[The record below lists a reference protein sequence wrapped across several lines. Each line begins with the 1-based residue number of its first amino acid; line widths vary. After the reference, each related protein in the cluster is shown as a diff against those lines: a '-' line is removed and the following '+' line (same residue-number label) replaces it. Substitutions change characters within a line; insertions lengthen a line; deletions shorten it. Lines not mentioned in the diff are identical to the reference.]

1 MITTLCYI
9 IMYYNIDKI
18 LQSLYLPYIITNNN
32 YEIISDHKELQ
43 FLLNMT
49 SYFMLSLYSYILCNE
64 LLLSKTKDKNSIILS
79 FIYVKYLRDI
89 LVSQNYTIIEY
100 EMNRGTMWVF
110 TTPIILKIFCDA
122 NMISVWDI
130 NIHYHL
136 ISIIPHIF
144 VIPYKG
150 QILYTLSTIV
160 LSIPAIIFIKSLYK
174 YKELP
179 FTNLYILI
187 WIIFMLINVLDIT
200 GLFSLDIIN
209 SLYNISDTVCQFIC
223 TIVISNYNEQE
234 LIIQDNMDLQSI
246 KFVSHMIKNINNFEK
261 NNNKLTPFCNDL
273 IKYSKKKFIDRIPK
287 SNEKLKLELLKK
299 ILPFDLDGDYI
310 QSGTGSIAK
319 TGTETGTGTGKNKEF
334 NFICVMFMDIV
345 DYTGLAKRYDGNTIF
360 KLLDAVYDHFDTIIK
375 KYSYLQKIETIGD
388 AYMVVGD
395 IYRHELNYKLV
406 IKEIILLGL
415 EFIKEIKNIK
425 TPDNIPLCIRIGIN
439 IGKVNIGIL
448 GNEVPRLCV
457 VGNTVNIASR
467 LQSTADADTIQMSRH
482 VYEHAQETNF
492 EMKIK
497 FIQKDNI
504 FLKNIGT
511 VVTYNIIPN
520 DVLDNPN
527 I

>member
-1 MITTLCYI
+1 M
-9 IMYYNIDKI
+9 
-18 LQSLYLPYIITNNN
+18 N
-32 YEIISDHKELQ
+32 Y
-43 FLLNMT
+43 F
-49 SYFMLSLYSYILCNE
+49 
-64 LLLSKTKDKNSIILS
+64 
-79 FIYVKYLRDI
+79 VYLRDLFVNNFSVSLKSVEYKKYKLINNYLFFVLRLVPFYLLRMLFNFLGIKYIYLVDNIYFSNYCNNKI
-89 LVSQNYTIIEY
+89 L
-100 EMNRGTMWVF
+100 
-110 TTPIILKIFCDA
+110 PII
-122 NMISVWDI
+122 ISVEASD
-130 NIHYHL
+130 H
-136 ISIIPHIF
+136 
-144 VIPYKG
+144 
-150 QILYTLSTIV
+150 
-160 LSIPAIIFIKSLYK
+160 
-174 YKELP
+174 
-179 FTNLYILI
+179 FTK
-187 WIIFMLINVLDIT
+187 LDIT
-200 GLFSLDIIN
+200 S
-209 SLYNISDTVCQFIC
+209 
-223 TIVISNYNEQE
+223 
-234 LIIQDNMDLQSI
+234 
-246 KFVSHMIKNINNFEK
+246 
-261 NNNKLTPFCNDL
+261 
-273 IKYSKKKFIDRIPK
+273 
-287 SNEKLKLELLKK
+287 
-299 ILPFDLDGDYI
+299 
-310 QSGTGSIAK
+310 
-319 TGTETGTGTGKNKEF
+319 
-334 NFICVMFMDIV
+334 
-345 DYTGLAKRYDGNTIF
+345 
-360 KLLDAVYDHFDTIIK
+360 IIK

-492 EMKIK
+492 GMKIK